1 MHRYAPMETSCF
13 SPAEIDT
20 DGIYAS
26 MEAPLMYS
34 VLFCTQHSA
43 SFARMPCTPSIACA
57 VPRLGRGASSGYSS
71 ADRFSM
77 S

>member
-1 MHRYAPMETSCF
+1 MEMSCF

-26 MEAPLMYS
+26 MDAPLMYKTW
-34 VLFCTQHSA
+34 FCTQHSA

-57 VPRLGRGASSGYSS
+57 VPRRPRGESSG
-71 ADRFSM
+71 
-77 S
+77 

>member
-13 SPAEIDT
+13 SPAVMFT

-34 VLFCTQHSA
+34 TWFCTQHSLSRA
-43 SFARMPCTPSIACA
+43 QIACTPESACT
-57 VPRLGRGASSGYSS
+57 VPRRTLGASSG
-71 ADRFSM
+71 
-77 S
+77 